1 MVFLLITANTEFSHI
16 VRPKDVNN
24 NYLTGIL
31 QVPYHPR
38 SILTSYYTSC
48 IFFLIFTV
56 SLKYTIRNPFI
67 FLWMVMGGL
76 KPVGGYTLNQSPLH
90 HRANKAMLT
99 VNLASP
105 INLTSIFLDSGRK
118 YRERHRE
125 RIQTPHSQ
133 QTQSK
138 NPLALIQ
145 QFNVPP
151 KTKNNK

>member
-16 VRPKDVNN
+16 VRPTDVNN

-31 QVPYHPR
+31 QVPYHR
-38 SILTSYYTSC
+38 AHIELLHLLYL
-48 IFFLIFTV
+48 FFIFTV
-56 SLKYTIRNPFI
+56 SLKYTIHNPFI

-90 HRANKAMLT
+90 HRANTAMLT

-125 RIQTPHSQ
+125 SIQTPHSQ

-138 NPLALIQ
+138 NPLDVIQ

-151 KTKNNK
+151 KNKNNK